1 MDVSAVLLE
10 QISVAVDGA
19 LVSMSGAER
28 AELDSIV
35 LVCVRKG
42 GQSGLVKVFHDPDS
56 LPKADTGKN
65 LVAINSIHYAI
76 DIAQQSA
83 LSIGRLIPVQ
93 PRGGADRVH

>member
-1 MDVSAVLLE
+1 MDVSAFLLE
-10 QISVAVDGA
+10 QISGAVDSA
-19 LVSMSGAER
+19 LLSMSSEEKG
-28 AELDSIV
+28 ELDSVV

-65 LVAINSIHYAI
+65 LIAIHSIHYAV

-83 LSIGRLIPVQ
+83 VSIGRLIPVQ
-93 PRGGADRVH
+93 PRGGAERVH

>member
-10 QISVAVDGA
+10 QISGAVDGA
-19 LVSMSGAER
+19 LMSMDGTER
-28 AELDSIV
+28 AGLDSVV
-35 LVCVRKG
+35 LICVRKG

-65 LVAINSIHYAI
+65 LVAINSIHHAI

-83 LSIGRLIPVQ
+83 LSIGRLIPVL

>member
-10 QISVAVDGA
+10 QISGAVDSA
-19 LVSMSGAER
+19 LMSMPGNER
-28 AELDSIV
+28 ADLDSIV

-42 GQSGLVKVFHDPDS
+42 GQSGLVKVFHDPES

-65 LVAINSIHYAI
+65 LIAINSIRCAV

-83 LSIGRLIPVQ
+83 VSIGRLIPVQ
-93 PRGGADRVH
+93 PRGGAERVH